1 MRADLEAMSDSWAAQ
16 GRPRLR
22 ARIGIN
28 TGPMLVGN
36 LGSKY
41 RFSYGVL
48 GDAVNLGS
56 RLEGLNKQ
64 YKTEILIGENT
75 AAAVKDG
82 FILREV
88 DLVRAVGK
96 EKSTRIFELIAAEG
110 AELSQSIRRVL
121 PVYEAG
127 LAAYRQGLW
136 KEGAEYFEEALLIR
150 AGDEPSGVL
159 LERCHMYAATP
170 PDFEWDGVLVATS
183 K

>member
-1 MRADLEAMSDSWAAQ
+1 MSDSRAAQ

-64 YKTEILIGENT
+64 YKTEILIGESR
-75 AAAVKDG
+75 G
-82 FILREV
+82 
-88 DLVRAVGK
+88 
-96 EKSTRIFELIAAEG
+96 
-110 AELSQSIRRVL
+110 
-121 PVYEAG
+121 
-127 LAAYRQGLW
+127 QGRLHP
-136 KEGAEYFEEALLIR
+136 A
-150 AGDEPSGVL
+150 
-159 LERCHMYAATP
+159 
-170 PDFEWDGVLVATS
+170 
-183 K
+183 